1 MPIPTG
7 NSLPTPAFKG
17 TYRFTQAEQRKS
29 TNSPAT
35 TTLLSSRSN
44 LNEGRNERSGTGYQH
59 PGFQENHPT
68 ITRHFG
74 EWWRSKFRR
83 RPMVGL
89 ADMTPVSTES
99 VSWCLLASRLS
110 LGIIGSQIRLPNQP
124 NPIQLFLV
132 VQPWPSRA
140 ITQGFS
146 WICQLLGRG
155 NSQGTNRRP
164 RSSRHLK
171 ALPPA
176 PSGPTGTDANIKC
189 AKPGMQKQNLG
200 GQELGPPKLIL

>member
-1 MPIPTG
+1 
-7 NSLPTPAFKG
+7 
-17 TYRFTQAEQRKS
+17 
-29 TNSPAT
+29 
-35 TTLLSSRSN
+35 
-44 LNEGRNERSGTGYQH
+44 
-59 PGFQENHPT
+59 
-68 ITRHFG
+68 
-74 EWWRSKFRR
+74 
-83 RPMVGL
+83 MVGL

-99 VSWCLLASRLS
+99 VSWCLLVSP
-110 LGIIGSQIRLPNQP
+110 GISVIPWDHRSQIRLPNQP

-171 ALPPA
+171 ARPPA

-189 AKPGMQKQNLG
+189 ATPGMQKQNLG
-200 GQELGPPKLIL
+200 GQESGPPKLIL